1 MVSNS
6 CSQTWHTLAWMFCL
20 VPWAGPAIFI
30 FLKRRRF
37 FFNQLDAGSQLTMLL
52 FIFLFIY
59 LFIYI
64 FIVFC
69 SWHAKYV
76 YVYVKKT
83 KQCRG
88 NLNPYSPASIQWLG
102 PPCQLHLQH
111 EKQNHHVYMANNW
124 KKKRVTAGE
133 VDTWGKELG
142 KCTHQW
148 TTNNEKNTNEHFR
161 HLLSLSHK
169 RRKTGN
175 NKKKKRSRE
184 EDRREL
190 CFQCHMRQ
198 PQNKLPNL
206 AIIPIKWS
214 TIISCTF
221 ACVLFTS
228 VDTFIQLFLS
238 SVIHYSTS

>member
-20 VPWAGPAIFI
+20 VPWAGPAILI

-148 TTNNEKNTNEHFR
+148 TTSDEKITLSTLSVFFGLPPSR
-161 HLLSLSHK
+161 LSSSLLLSSFCCCLSFFFNLT
-169 RRKTGN
+169 KTL
-175 NKKKKRSRE
+175 SVE
-184 EDRREL
+184 A
-190 CFQCHMRQ
+190 
-198 PQNKLPNL
+198 L
-206 AIIPIKWS
+206 A
-214 TIISCTF
+214 
-221 ACVLFTS
+221 
-228 VDTFIQLFLS
+228 
-238 SVIHYSTS
+238 